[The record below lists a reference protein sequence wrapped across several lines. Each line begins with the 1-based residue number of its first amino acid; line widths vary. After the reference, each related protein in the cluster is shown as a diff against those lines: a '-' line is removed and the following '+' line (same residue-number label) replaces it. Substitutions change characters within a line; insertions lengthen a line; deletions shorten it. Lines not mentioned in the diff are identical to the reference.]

1 MLSEAKHLYEMQRC
15 AARLFTSFRMTMIP
29 QCCNDPMQ
37 QSPSQL
43 YTVYIA
49 LGANLGDR
57 GASLRN
63 AVEQL
68 RDAMAVERLSSVY
81 ETEPAYLLDQP
92 RFLNMALRG
101 HTALD
106 PHALLV
112 FLKRIERDMG
122 RTAGPRYG
130 PRAIDLDILL
140 YDSLALATADL
151 TIPHP
156 RMAERP
162 FVLAP
167 LAEIAPELVP
177 PGWNCSIGALAEMVH
192 GNGDVLVRIGNL
204 TNDQTNA

>member
-1 MLSEAKHLYEMQRC
+1 MQPASNNPC
-15 AARLFTSFRMTMIP
+15 TIYL
-29 QCCNDPMQ
+29 
-37 QSPSQL
+37 
-43 YTVYIA
+43 A

-57 GASLRN
+57 SASLRN
-63 AVEQL
+63 AVERL
-68 RDAMAVERLSSVY
+68 RDAVAVERMSSVY

-101 HTALD
+101 RTALS
-106 PHALLV
+106 PHALLA
-112 FLKRIERDMG
+112 FLKRIERDIG
-122 RTAGPRYG
+122 RTTGPRYG

-177 PGWNCSIGALAEMVH
+177 PGWDRSIGALAKLVH
-192 GNGDVLVRIGNL
+192 GNGDVIVRKGKL
-204 TNDQTNA
+204 

>member
-1 MLSEAKHLYEMQRC
+1 
-15 AARLFTSFRMTMIP
+15 
-29 QCCNDPMQ
+29 MQ
-37 QSPSQL
+37 QLSPNNSHTIYL
-43 YTVYIA
+43 A

-57 GASLRN
+57 GASLCN
-63 AVEQL
+63 
-68 RDAMAVERLSSVY
+68 AVERLRDAVTVERMSSVY

-92 RFLNMALRG
+92 RFMNMVLRG
-101 HTALD
+101 HTTLE

-140 YDSLALATADL
+140 YDSLALTAADL

-177 PGWNCSIGALAEMVH
+177 PGWNSSIGALAKLVH
-192 GNGDVLVRIGNL
+192 GNGDVLVQVGDLN
-204 TNDQTNA
+204 Q

>member
-1 MLSEAKHLYEMQRC
+1 LKQLSAQPH
-15 AARLFTSFRMTMIP
+15 
-29 QCCNDPMQ
+29 
-37 QSPSQL
+37 
-43 YTVYIA
+43 TVYLA

-57 GASLRN
+57 AASL
-63 AVEQL
+63 L
-68 RDAMAVERLSSVY
+68 SAVERLRDAQAVELQSSVY

-122 RTAGPRYG
+122 RAAGPRYG

-140 YDSLALATADL
+140 YDNLALATADL

-177 PGWNCSIGALAEMVH
+177 PGWNRSIGALAEVVH

-204 TNDQTNA
+204 TNDQNNT

>member
-1 MLSEAKHLYEMQRC
+1 LENPHTIYL
-15 AARLFTSFRMTMIP
+15 
-29 QCCNDPMQ
+29 
-37 QSPSQL
+37 
-43 YTVYIA
+43 A

-57 GASLRN
+57 VASLRN
-63 AVEQL
+63 AIERL
-68 RDAMAVERLSSVY
+68 RDGVAVERLSSVY

-106 PHALLV
+106 PHALLA

-122 RTAGPRYG
+122 RIAGPRYG
-130 PRAIDLDILL
+130 PRVIDLDILL

-151 TIPHP
+151 IIPHP

-177 PGWNCSIGALAEMVH
+177 PGWDRSIGALAKVIH
-192 GNGDVLVRIGNL
+192 GNGDVLVRIGDL
-204 TNDQTNA
+204 TNEQNNA